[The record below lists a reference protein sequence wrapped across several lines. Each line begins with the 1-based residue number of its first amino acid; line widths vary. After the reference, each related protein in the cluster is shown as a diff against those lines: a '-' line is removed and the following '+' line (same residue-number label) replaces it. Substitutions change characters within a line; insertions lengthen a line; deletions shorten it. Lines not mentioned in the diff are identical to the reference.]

1 MWSQHRA
8 KYRGLEAFPLSH
20 EAVSASVLLTTLW
33 FGAMTLI
40 LARRL
45 SARRGGNCECVLT

>member
-1 MWSQHRA
+1 MESAEGRIKA
-8 KYRGLEAFPLSH
+8 LEAFPLSH